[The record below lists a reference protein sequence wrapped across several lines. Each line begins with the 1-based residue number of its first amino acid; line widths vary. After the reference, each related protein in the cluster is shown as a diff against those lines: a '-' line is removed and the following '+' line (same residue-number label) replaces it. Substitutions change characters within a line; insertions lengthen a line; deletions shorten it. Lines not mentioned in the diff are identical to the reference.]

1 MTARIA
7 CALLAAAGLASFG
20 AVAAP
25 PAKTLGSLSDQSVD
39 LPPDQPIPEAE
50 QQARENYRKFL
61 ELTKSDPKLAAEALR
76 RLGDLELENGESA
89 ELSHGTDQL
98 HAATYAKAVQL
109 YQQLLQQHPDYPR
122 NDLVLYQLARAQESG
137 GDPLAALATLDQLV
151 ARYPHTPLLDE
162 VQFRRGE
169 ILFAHG
175 RYAEAERAYAA
186 VLALDPGSGF
196 HEQSLYKHGWSLF
209 KQDRYDEALD
219 SFFKLLDARLGK
231 VPTGEVDQ
239 RIAALPLPAHELI
252 DDTMRVMSLSF
263 SYLEGEKSLRRAL
276 QQHGQPPYGHL
287 LYLSLAS
294 QYMDQKRYSEAAGV
308 LTGFVEAEPQHPRAP
323 YLYMQAVASLEQG
336 KFPTEALAARE
347 GFVKRFGLDQP
358 YWQAQQ
364 GQGQPAGSNEP
375 VLAFLRESV
384 WMLAQQHHHLAQAR
398 DTPPADRPQQYR
410 LAAEWY
416 RRYAAYFPRDPRT
429 PESQFLLGEL
439 LFESGDYAG
448 AVAAYES
455 SAYDYPRH
463 PHSAESGYAA
473 LLACQ
478 KREPQLSGDEA
489 RAWHRRWLDAEL
501 HFANTFPDDA
511 HAVAVRVNAAEGL
524 YAAGSGADAVAA
536 ATPVTTLAAA
546 APEQRRVA
554 WMVIGQASFDA
565 RDYARAESA
574 YAQARQI
581 DQAAGRQ
588 DKDLAE
594 HIAAAIYRQGEQARS
609 AGKQDQ
615 AAAAFLRVGQ
625 AAPDS
630 SIHATADYDA
640 AQAYLAAGQTAQAVQ
655 VLGAFR
661 QQHPDSPLV
670 PQATAALALADL
682 KLNDTGAAA
691 SEFERIANSPSSSR
705 AEQQEAL
712 QQAARL
718 YSQRKD
724 DASEARVLTLFVQRY
739 PDAFDASLEAQ
750 HRLIELAQAR
760 RDDAAVQDLS
770 RRLIAFDAAAGAGRN
785 DRSRYLAAHAALTV
799 AQPLRD
805 AYLAVA
811 LKQPLKAS
819 LPRKKA
825 LMEQAL
831 AAYGKVAD
839 YGVADALTEATY
851 QLGEL
856 YYGLAR
862 SLDESER
869 PPGLDAQAREQYDLL
884 LQEQAFPFEE
894 QAIKLHEA
902 NVKRAQEGIYDDWV
916 RRSYASLAALVPAR
930 YARPQKDETYVEALR

>member
-1 MTARIA
+1 MNGRIA
-7 CALLAAAGLASFG
+7 CTLLAAAGLVCCG
-20 AVAAP
+20 AGAAP
-25 PAKTLGSLSDQSVD
+25 PPKTIGSLSGQTVD

-50 QQARENYRKFL
+50 QQARDNYRKFL

-89 ELSHGTDQL
+89 ELAHGTDTL
-98 HAATYAKAVQL
+98 HAATYARAVQL
-109 YQQLLQQHPDYPR
+109 YQQLLLQHPDYPR

-151 ARYPHTPLLDE
+151 ARYPRTPLLDE

-175 RYAEAERAYAA
+175 RYAEAEHAYVA
-186 VLALDPGSGF
+186 VLTLDPNSSF

-209 KQDRYDEALD
+209 KQDRYDQALD
-219 SFFKLLDARLGK
+219 SFFKLLDARLGT
-231 VPTGEVDQ
+231 VPTGQVDQ
-239 RIAALPLPAHELI
+239 RIAALPLAAHELI

-263 SYLEGEKSLRRAL
+263 SSLEGEKSLRHAL

-308 LTGFVEAEPQHPRAP
+308 LMGFVEAEPQHPRAP

-358 YWQAQQ
+358 YWQAQ
-364 GQGQPAGSNEP
+364 PAASNEP

-384 WMLAQQHHHLAQAR
+384 WMLAQQHHHLAQAK
-398 DTPPADRPQQYR
+398 DTAPADRPQQYR
-410 LAAEWY
+410 MAADWY
-416 RRYAAYFPRDPRT
+416 RRYASYFPKDARA
-429 PESQFLLGEL
+429 PESQFLVGEV

-448 AVAAYES
+448 AVAAYEA

-463 PHSAESGYAA
+463 PHSAEAGYAA
-473 LLACQ
+473 LLAYQ

-489 RAWHRRWLDAEL
+489 KSWHRHWLDAEL
-501 HFANTFPDDA
+501 RFANTFPDDA

-524 YAAGSGADAVAA
+524 YAAGSGADAIAA
-536 ATPVTTLAAA
+536 ATPVTTMAAA

-565 RDYARAESA
+565 KDYARAESA
-574 YAQARQI
+574 YIQARQI

-594 HIAAAIYRQGEQARS
+594 HVAAAIYRQGEQARS

-655 VLGAFR
+655 VLSAFR

-682 KLNDTGAAA
+682 KLNDTAAA
-691 SEFERIANSPSSSR
+691 AAEFERIANNPGNNKS
-705 AEQQEAL
+705 EQQEAL
-712 QQAARL
+712 QQAAKL

-724 DASEARVLTLFVQRY
+724 DAAEARVLSQFVQRY

-760 RDDAAVQDLS
+760 HDDAAVQDLS
-770 RRLIAFDAAAGAGRN
+770 KRLIAYDAAAGARRN

-805 AYLAVA
+805 AYQAAA

-856 YYGLAR
+856 YNGLAK
-862 SLDESER
+862 SLDDSER

-902 NVKRAQEGIYDDWV
+902 NVSRVRDGIYDDWV

-930 YARPQKDETYVEALR
+930 YARPQKDEAYVETLR